1 MQVDKHFSD
10 IVEDQFDFHSYCMR
24 KMTLRS
30 YIALLRTEDT
40 IYRHKFF
47 VRAAFAI
54 ITVTTPA
61 QKRVYY
67 KTRLFIKVLF
77 HALTVLKD
85 ILTYMM
91 LAWKFTTHSDHT
103 DHCVW

>member
-1 MQVDKHFSD
+1 
-10 IVEDQFDFHSYCMR
+10 MR

-54 ITVTTPA
+54 ITVTTQA
-61 QKRVYY
+61 
-67 KTRLFIKVLF
+67 
-77 HALTVLKD
+77 
-85 ILTYMM
+85 
-91 LAWKFTTHSDHT
+91 
-103 DHCVW
+103 